1 MNNHETLNNIG
12 EDETETLSDT
22 SLKLDAPPLYRV
34 VVLNDDFT
42 PMEFVVDLL
51 IRFFQKSLESA
62 TQTML
67 NIHHKGLGVCGV
79 YPREIAETKVMQVN
93 QHARKHDH
101 PLRCR
106 MEPN

>member
-1 MNNHETLNNIG
+1 MNKREPLNHLEQG
-12 EDETETLSDT
+12 ETETLLRSKT
-22 SLKLDAPPLYRV
+22 KEGEPLLFKV
-34 VVLNDDFT
+34 ILMNDDFT

-51 IRFFQKSLESA
+51 MRFFQKSLEKA

-67 NIHHKGLGVCGV
+67 EIHHGGFGVCGV

-93 QHARKHDH
+93 RHARNNDY

-106 MEPN
+106 MEEN